1 MKIIAIASPAGGVGK
16 TTLAHAV
23 SVAAAEFGKKT
34 LLIDLDPAGS
44 LTFRLGYENPRLT
57 ITDYLTGKSL
67 SGENLDLTSE
77 RFAFIP
83 ADSRLTTNLK
93 EDALSQFL
101 SELPEPFDLVVLDI
115 AASLTQSL
123 KMALSVADHIFT
135 PVDGSLHS
143 LRALV
148 QLRAM
153 TDIAVTAVAS
163 GQVNIKE
170 FSPVLDVALIR
181 SSQLDGLTKGGLSI
195 LTTDKSCEVAE
206 SYRSATYSILEIL
219 GLE

>member
-44 LTFRLGYENPRLT
+44 LTFQLGYENPRLT

-67 SGENLDLTSE
+67 SSENLDLTSE

-93 EDALSQFL
+93 DDALSQLL
-101 SELPEPFDLVVLDI
+101 STLPEPFDLVVLDV

-123 KMALSVADHIFT
+123 KMALSIADHIFT
-135 PVDGSLHS
+135 PVDGTLHS

-153 TDIAVTAVAS
+153 TDLAVTAVAS

-181 SSQLDGLTKGGLSI
+181 SSQMDELTKGGLSI
-195 LTTDKSCEVAE
+195 LTTDKSGEVAE

>member
-67 SGENLDLTSE
+67 SSENLDLTSE

-93 EDALSQFL
+93 DDALSQLL
-101 SELPEPFDLVVLDI
+101 STLPEPFDLVVLDV

-123 KMALSVADHIFT
+123 KIALSIADHIFT
-135 PVDGSLHS
+135 PVDGTLHS

-153 TDIAVTAVAS
+153 TDLAVTAVAS

-181 SSQLDGLTKGGLSI
+181 SSQMDELTKGGLSI
-195 LTTDKSCEVAE
+195 LTTDKSGEVAE

>member
-101 SELPEPFDLVVLDI
+101 STLPEPFDLVVLDV

-135 PVDGSLHS
+135 PVDGTLHS

-153 TDIAVTAVAS
+153 TDLAVTAVAS

-181 SSQLDGLTKGGLSI
+181 SSQMDELTKGGLSI
-195 LTTDKSCEVAE
+195 LTTDKSGEVAE

>member
-44 LTFRLGYENPRLT
+44 LTFQLGYENPRLT

-67 SGENLDLTSE
+67 SSENLDLTSE

-101 SELPEPFDLVVLDI
+101 STLPEPFDLVVLDV

-135 PVDGSLHS
+135 PVDGTLHS

-153 TDIAVTAVAS
+153 TDLAVTAVAS

-181 SSQLDGLTKGGLSI
+181 SSQMDELTKGGLSI
-195 LTTDKSCEVAE
+195 LTTDKSGEVAE

>member
-67 SGENLDLTSE
+67 SSENLDLTSE

-101 SELPEPFDLVVLDI
+101 SELPEPFDLVVLDV

-135 PVDGSLHS
+135 PVDGTLHS

-153 TDIAVTAVAS
+153 TDLAVTAVAS

-181 SSQLDGLTKGGLSI
+181 SSQMDELTKGGLSI
-195 LTTDKSCEVAE
+195 LTTDKSSEVAE

>member
-57 ITDYLTGKSL
+57 ITDYLNGKSL

-101 SELPEPFDLVVLDI
+101 STLPEPFDLVVLDV

-123 KMALSVADHIFT
+123 KMALSIADHIFT

-181 SSQLDGLTKGGLSI
+181 SSQMDELTKGGLSI
-195 LTTDKSCEVAE
+195 LTTDKSGEVAE

>member
-101 SELPEPFDLVVLDI
+101 STLPEPFDLVVLDV

-123 KMALSVADHIFT
+123 KMALSIADHIFT

-181 SSQLDGLTKGGLSI
+181 SSQMDELTKGGLSI
-195 LTTDKSCEVAE
+195 LTTDKSGEVAE

-219 GLE
+219 GME

>member
-16 TTLAHAV
+16 TTLAHAI

-44 LTFRLGYENPRLT
+44 LTFRLGFENPRLT
-57 ITDYLTGKSL
+57 ITDYLTGQLL

-83 ADSRLTTNLK
+83 ADSRATTDLNN
-93 EDALSQFL
+93 DSLSIFL
-101 SELPEPFDLVVLDI
+101 NQLPENFDLVVLDT
-115 AASLTQSL
+115 APSLTQSL
-123 KMALSVADHIFT
+123 KLALSVADHIFT

-153 TDIAVTAVAS
+153 TDIAVTAVVS
-163 GQVNIKE
+163 GDVNIQE
-170 FSPVLDVALIR
+170 HSPILDVALLR
-181 SSQLDGLTKGGLSI
+181 SSGMDGLIKGSHSI
-195 LTTDKSCEVAE
+195 LTADKSGEVAE

>member
-57 ITDYLTGKSL
+57 ITDYLNGKSL

-101 SELPEPFDLVVLDI
+101 STLPEPFDLVVLDV

-123 KMALSVADHIFT
+123 KMALSIADHIFT

-181 SSQLDGLTKGGLSI
+181 SSQMDELTKGGLSI
-195 LTTDKSCEVAE
+195 LTTDKSGEVAE

-219 GLE
+219 GME

>member
-93 EDALSQFL
+93 DDALSQLL
-101 SELPEPFDLVVLDI
+101 STLPEPFDLVVLDV

-135 PVDGSLHS
+135 PVDGTLHS

-153 TDIAVTAVAS
+153 TDLAVTAVAS

-181 SSQLDGLTKGGLSI
+181 SSQMDELTKGGLSI
-195 LTTDKSCEVAE
+195 LTTDKSGEVAE